1 MVVGVRAPID
11 AHADSRRPGGRRPGG
26 RWRKATRRKLA
37 ERYYSQKVDTTWTS
51 RRGRT
56 VAKRVDHLT
65 KLSSMGIGFSGADNL
80 LCARPPPS
88 ASRFAWRVAQ
98 NLNATSLHAT
108 ASSTASGQRFYVGP
122 ACSSYSDRARG
133 SAQATDPLARA
144 RQPSRFAWRVAQ
156 NLNATSLRATASSM
170 ASGQQ
175 FYATLSTQSY
185 SNAPRSPRSQ
195 IRPKSGRR

>member
-1 MVVGVRAPID
+1 MWVCAPALARSATGWVWAPTLTEPTNSCQSSNLCCPMSTHVCPPLLWSLVSGRRSTRMPTVGARVVGAQVVGGGKRHGGSWRSATTVK
-11 AHADSRRPGGRRPGG
+11 RWTQPG
-26 RWRKATRRKLA
+26 
-37 ERYYSQKVDTTWTS
+37 
-51 RRGRT
+51 
-56 VAKRVDHLT
+56 
-65 KLSSMGIGFSGADNL
+65 
-80 LCARPPPS
+80 PPK
-88 ASRFAWRVAQ
+88 

-156 NLNATSLRATASSM
+156 NLNATSLHATASSM

>member
-1 MVVGVRAPID
+1 MAESDTVEVGGALVQSKGGHNLDLPTWSDRSEKGGPPDETQFHGHRFFGRRQPAVRA
-11 AHADSRRPGGRRPGG
+11 
-26 RWRKATRRKLA
+26 
-37 ERYYSQKVDTTWTS
+37 
-51 RRGRT
+51 
-56 VAKRVDHLT
+56 
-65 KLSSMGIGFSGADNL
+65 
-80 LCARPPPS
+80 PPPS

-98 NLNATSLHAT
+98 NLNAIPLHAT
-108 ASSTASGQRFYVGP
+108 ALSIASGQRFYVGP

-156 NLNATSLRATASSM
+156 NLNATSLHATASSM

-195 IRPKSGRR
+195 FRPQIRQKVKVP